1 MGDQTGSLV
10 SKRRRGR
17 PRGGHDR
24 PDAPK
29 RLPDDFYDR
38 ADVRRLLAG
47 HRFGEFLHLVRMV
60 TGWTQESL
68 AERLE
73 LSQQRLSEYERGIGG
88 TVRTQTLRRLV
99 RMLDIP
105 AGLLFPVDAD
115 QEFDGQA
122 ADGEA
127 PEGPGSVLRR
137 DVLQMVAGTVLG
149 SAGAVSLRE
158 LLPAV
163 APRVPTRLGM
173 ADVARIERVS
183 LGQRD
188 ADHRG
193 VGGLALAELDAR
205 VRWVVHAAETAS
217 CSPAVRER
225 LLAATADAASVAA
238 WAHYDVDEHVTAQR
252 LWEVALRAG
261 RESGRVDLVAGILR
275 LCAHLCLHQDKPVE
289 ALRVLQLA
297 DTCLDSGADGADGSR
312 VRRAAAVMRSQL
324 HAYQGWCYAALGRA
338 DDCEAAL
345 ASAQRRLDDA
355 ERDGPGDGPGSGR
368 GGEPWLRSYG
378 RTELTALRGHS
389 WHVLARVR
397 PGEERRKYAGRAVPL
412 LAQAVAERGPGYARS
427 AVLNTIAWSAALFD
441 AGEPER
447 ATAVGHHALRQVGTV
462 PSRRTYDRLPTLESA
477 SRPYQTETAT
487 AGLRDQIARLTGASS

>member
-1 MGDQTGSLV
+1 
-10 SKRRRGR
+10 
-17 PRGGHDR
+17 
-24 PDAPK
+24 
-29 RLPDDFYDR
+29 
-38 ADVRRLLAG
+38 
-47 HRFGEFLHLVRMV
+47 MV
-60 TGWTQESL
+60 TGWTQDEL

-88 TVRTQTLRRLV
+88 AVRTHTLRRLV
-99 RMLDIP
+99 RILDIP

-115 QEFDGQA
+115 QA

-127 PEGPGSVLRR
+127 PEGPGPVLRR
-137 DVLQMVAGTVLG
+137 DVLQMVAGTVLVG

-163 APRVPTRLGM
+163 QPRVPARLGTT
-173 ADVARIERVS
+173 DVARIERVT

-205 VRWVVHAAETAS
+205 VRWVVHAVETAS

-238 WAHYDVDEHVTAQR
+238 WAHYDVDEHATAQR
-252 LWEVALRAG
+252 LWEVGLRAA

-275 LCAHLCLHQDKPVE
+275 LCAHLCLHQGKPVE

-297 DTCLDSGADGADGSR
+297 DTCLDGAGGGRS
-312 VRRAAAVMRSQL
+312 RRAAVVMRSQL

-338 DDCEAAL
+338 HDCEAAL
-345 ASAQRRLDDA
+345 TSAQRRLEDA
-355 ERDGPGDGPGSGR
+355 EHGGPDDGGH

-378 RTELTALRGHS
+378 HTELTALRGHA

-397 PGEERRKYAGRAVPL
+397 PGEERRRYADRAVPL
-412 LAQAVAERGPGYARS
+412 LAQAVAGRGPGYARS
-427 AVLNTIAWSAALFD
+427 AVLNTISWSVALFD

-447 ATAVGHHALRQVGTV
+447 ATAVGYHALHQVGTV
-462 PSRRTYDRLPTLESA
+462 PSRRTYDRLPTVESA
-477 SRPYQTETAT
+477 SRPYQADPAT
-487 AGLRDQIARLTGASS
+487 AAFRDQLARLTGARS